1 MINAIRIG
9 VGEDVII
16 PFANS
21 IQSENK
27 SNWPDAKE
35 ILLGIVIGF
44 EGVEGADTTA
54 LSELLAGQNTSGDI
68 YCDQLKP
75 IFYEIANI
83 FEAVIG

>member
-9 VGEDVII
+9 RMQKR
-16 PFANS
+16 FC
-21 IQSENK
+21 
-27 SNWPDAKE
+27 W
-35 ILLGIVIGF
+35 
-44 EGVEGADTTA
+44 A